1 MLERRDAP
9 GQLRVLGCKLTS
21 AAIAGERLGGFV
33 ASRVNL
39 GNAFESCQ
47 VFRGRCQDGRQLGQ
61 GRVEVPVVNQG
72 AAQRGPGGGVL
83 GVQGEADPAR
93 LDGFVH
99 PAGTPEL
106 FCEGGKRKR
115 RRILLDPASQFLNA
129 RAVRHVD
136 SLAEA

>member
-39 GNAFESCQ
+39 GDAFERSQ
-47 VFRGRCQDGRQLGQ
+47 VFRGRRQDRRQLGQ
-61 GRVEVPVVNQG
+61 SRVEVPVVNQG
-72 AAQRGPGGGVL
+72 AAERGSCGGVL
-83 GVQGEADPAR
+83 GVQREAGPAR
-93 LDGFVH
+93 LDGFVQ